1 MRVKNKVTL
10 ITGAGSGIGKETALL
25 FAKEGAKLVL
35 TDVAVDAVQET
46 EKEVKE
52 LGAEAISIKHD
63 VSKEEDWQKAV
74 EKAVDQFG
82 TIDVLFNNAGIY
94 IIKPI
99 TELELDTWNKLM
111 AINVT
116 GTFLGMKHVLP
127 VMQKQ
132 NSGSIIN
139 ASSVAGLRGAP
150 GHALYGA
157 SKGAV
162 RIMTKDVAMEVARQQ
177 IRVNS
182 IHPGYIDTQMAD
194 YGAEQQ
200 GTTTEELGEDYPL
213 GRLGKRSEVA
223 KTVLFLASD
232 DSSYTTGAEFPVDG
246 GATSSL

>member
-1 MRVKNKVTL
+1 MRVQDKVTL
-10 ITGAGSGIGKETALL
+10 ITGAGTGIGKETAHL
-25 FAKEGAKLVL
+25 FAKEGAKLIL
-35 TDVAVDAVQET
+35 TDVNVEGVKET
-46 EKEVKE
+46 EKEVNE
-52 LGAEAISIKHD
+52 LGAKAISIKHD
-63 VSKEEDWQKAV
+63 VSKEADWQEVVK
-74 EKAVDQFG
+74 KGVDQFG

-99 TELELDTWNKLM
+99 TEIELDTWNKLM
-111 AINVT
+111 NINVT

-132 NSGSIIN
+132 KSGSIIN
-139 ASSVAGLRGAP
+139 ASSVAGLGGAP

-162 RIMTKDVAMEVARQQ
+162 RIMSKDVAMEVAKDQ

-200 GTTTEELGEDYPL
+200 GKTADEVGNTYPL
-213 GRLGKRSEVA
+213 GRLGKRAEVA

-232 DSSYTTGAEFPVDG
+232 DSSYTTGAEFPIDG
-246 GATSSL
+246 GSTSSL